1 MAFCELTI
9 RSTTLRMDVKV
20 SVIIPESRKD
30 YRDDDPDKL
39 YKVLYVLHG
48 TSEDNSTWL
57 NSSNL
62 YLLARDLD
70 LFVVFP
76 SGYNMCYVDTKFDFK
91 MHTFIT
97 EELPYKMTRLF
108 PISKKREDTYIMGE
122 SMGGYG
128 ALYSSLM
135 KPELYSKAVILSSG
149 GFRRIKHV
157 YDTGAPDLD
166 KILKEKY
173 DAGIKLPEYYMMC
186 GNQDFLY
193 KDIKEFADYVHE
205 NCPDLIYKTEYWDG
219 KHDFYF
225 WNQANP
231 KALEFLGFDLNNSQ
245 GGLI

>member
-1 MAFCELTI
+1 MAFAELTL
-9 RSTTLRMDVKV
+9 RSTVLRMDVKV
-20 SVIIPESRKD
+20 SVIIPEDRRD
-30 YRDDDPDKL
+30 YRNDEKGKL
-39 YKVLYVLHG
+39 YKSLYVLHG

-70 LFVVFP
+70 VFIIFP
-76 SGYNMCYVDTKFDFK
+76 SGYNMCYVDTKFGFL

-97 EELPYKMTRLF
+97 EELPAKMTRLF
-108 PISKKREDTYIMGE
+108 PISDKRENTFIMGD

-135 KPELYSKAVILSSG
+135 RPDLYSKAAILSSG

-166 KILKEKY
+166 GLMKEKY
-173 DAGIKLPEYYMMC
+173 DRGEKLCDYLMVC

-193 KDIKEFADYVHE
+193 NDVKEFADWVHE
-205 NCPDLIYKTEYWDG
+205 NCPNLVYDARFYDG
-219 KHDFYF
+219 KHDFFF
-225 WNQANP
+225 WNSVLPEVLQ
-231 KALEFLGFDLNNSQ
+231 FLGF
-245 GGLI
+245 